1 MINALMGRF
10 FHIQII
16 TCSNFQI
23 HLSGTTFAQISR
35 LKQIGAILLLVI
47 VLAQTFSKSWIVVSF
62 AVNQRKIA
70 ATLCENR
77 AKINSSCQGKCYLR
91 KQMAAQDQQE
101 NSPLNGGK
109 EKFETFLFNEVADAV
124 TLEPLATLVASFPR
138 YQAPI
143 LQQEA
148 AAIFHPPRA

>member
-1 MINALMGRF
+1 M
-10 FHIQII
+10 
-16 TCSNFQI
+16 
-23 HLSGTTFAQISR
+23 
-35 LKQIGAILLLVI
+35 KQLGAIVLLVI

-62 AVNQRKIA
+62 AINQRKIA

-77 AKINSSCQGKCYLR
+77 AKVNSSCHGKCYLR

-124 TLEPLATLVASFPR
+124 SFEPLADPAAAFPH

-143 LQQEA
+143 LQQDA